1 MRSFEYISILEWD
14 FQIHR
19 CGKEAIYILVDLI
32 LVELL
37 GFILYEKARG
47 AIQHKA
53 NEIILTIR

>member
-1 MRSFEYISILEWD
+1 MLEWD

-47 AIQHKA
+47 AIKHKA